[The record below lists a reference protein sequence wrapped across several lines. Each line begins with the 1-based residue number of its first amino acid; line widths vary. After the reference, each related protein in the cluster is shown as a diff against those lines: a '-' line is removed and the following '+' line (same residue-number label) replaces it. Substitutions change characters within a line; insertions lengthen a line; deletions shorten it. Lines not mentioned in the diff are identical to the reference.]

1 MIVMSI
7 LVVDDDPA
15 ARVTCEG
22 ALETEFDCY
31 VAGSGEEALMVA
43 EYEQPHLILLD
54 VQMPGMDG
62 LGTLRK
68 LKKNPLTAGIAVIL
82 MSENVSTTEKT
93 NQISNAIGIIEKP
106 LDPSTLSQQLRKI
119 FEHL

>member
-7 LVVDDDPA
+7 LVVDDDA
-15 ARVTCEG
+15 ATRVAYEG

-31 VAGSGEEALMVA
+31 VAGSGKEALMVA
-43 EYEQPHLILLD
+43 EYETPDLILLD

-62 LGTLRK
+62 LRTLRK
-68 LKKNPLTAGIAVIL
+68 LKKNPLTASIPVIL
-82 MSENVSTTEKT
+82 MSENVSTTKKSD
-93 NQISNAIGIIEKP
+93 QISDAIGIVEKP